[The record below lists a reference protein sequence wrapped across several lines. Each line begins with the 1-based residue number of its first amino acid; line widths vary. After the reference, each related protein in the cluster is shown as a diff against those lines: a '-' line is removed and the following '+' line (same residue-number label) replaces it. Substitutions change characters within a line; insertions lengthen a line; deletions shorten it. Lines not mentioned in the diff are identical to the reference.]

1 VAELDQT
8 RSSSADSRGIGRVA
22 VLIPAWNEQ
31 NTVAD
36 VVRAALE
43 ARLGEVWVV
52 SDGSVDATAERARA
66 AGASVIAYPDN
77 RGKGGA
83 VAAGVR
89 EIEAETLILL
99 DADLKNLSASHLHQL
114 LEPLRTDEADTTVG
128 LFSHGRGATDFGNRA
143 TPFLSG
149 QRAISRATL
158 ARVQK
163 LEGRQYA
170 IELAI
175 TDQINTEKLRLKYV
189 NLDGVSQVMKEEKI
203 GLLAGFARRVRMYW
217 QILSYA
223 VSRRAS

>member
-1 VAELDQT
+1 M
-8 RSSSADSRGIGRVA
+8 
-22 VLIPAWNEQ
+22 LIPAFNEQ

-36 VVRAALE
+36 VVHAAIN

-52 SDGSVDATAERARA
+52 SDGSSDATAERARA

-89 EIEAETLILL
+89 EIEADTLILL
-99 DADLKNLSASHLHQL
+99 DADLKNLHASHLHAL
-114 LEPLRTDEADTTVG
+114 LEPLETGEADTTVG
-128 LFSHGRGATDFGNRA
+128 LFSRGRGATDFGNRA

-149 QRAISRATL
+149 QRAIARATL
-158 ARVQK
+158 ARVQH

-175 TDQINTEKLRLKYV
+175 TDQINAEKLRLRYV
-189 NLDGVSQVMKEEKI
+189 NLEGVSQVMKEEKI
-203 GLLAGFARRVRMYW
+203 GFLAGFARRVRMYW

-223 VSRRAS
+223 VRRRAS

>member
-1 VAELDQT
+1 M
-8 RSSSADSRGIGRVA
+8 ADSSVGRIA
-22 VLIPAWNEQ
+22 VLISAFNEQ
-31 NTVAD
+31 DTVAD

-52 SDGSVDATAERARA
+52 SDGSSDATAERARA

-89 EIEAETLILL
+89 EIEADTLILL
-99 DADLKNLSASHLHQL
+99 DADLKNLHASNLRAL
-114 LEPLRTDEADTTVG
+114 LEPLETGEADTTVG

-158 ARVQK
+158 SRVRQ

-175 TDQINTEKLRLKYV
+175 TDQINAEKLRLKYV
-189 NLDGVSQVMKEEKI
+189 NLEGVSQVMKEEKI
-203 GLLAGFARRVRMYW
+203 GFLAGFARRVRMYW

-223 VSRRAS
+223 VRRRAS